1 MKAMTTAGTAHWG
14 GVLPFIMIANQ
25 AVGAEDPAVT
35 GLAKY

>member
-1 MKAMTTAGTAHWG
+1 MKTMTKAGTVHWG
-14 GVLPFIMIANQ
+14 GVLLLIMLANQ